1 MLYKQHSHWEWGERE
16 REEEK
21 EREQWKKKRK
31 GGRQREKKK
40 IGEGEASAQSTHCL
54 MFCSSATNKGSNSS
68 LDSTPAVIPPLFDVE
83 PREERGTVMR
93 VYEEKH
99 LGINEYARRKH
110 KIDFIHGF
118 FKSIIE

>member
-1 MLYKQHSHWEWGERE
+1 MLYKQHSHWEWGRE
-16 REEEK
+16 KGGGREGEGTVEK
-21 EREQWKKKRK
+21 KE
-31 GGRQREKKK
+31 GGRQREKK

-93 VYEEKH
+93 VYEEKA
-99 LGINEYARRKH
+99 LRNQ
-110 KIDFIHGF
+110 
-118 FKSIIE
+118 

>member
-1 MLYKQHSHWEWGERE
+1 MGRE
-16 REEEK
+16 
-21 EREQWKKKRK
+21 RK
-31 GGRQREKKK
+31 GGREGEGTVEKKEEGREAEGEKK